1 MSKQAQ
7 CIMLLDQ
14 LMSLNNETAFT
25 VMQECDMTLGFIRKG
40 PNTVPDDGEMEHLAE
55 LMSEAIAYQNTLK
68 D

>member
-25 VMQECDMTLGFIRKG
+25 VLRECDMTLGFIRKG
-40 PNTVPDDGEMEHLAE
+40 PNTVPDDGELDHLAE
-55 LMSEAIAYQNTLK
+55 LMTEAMDYLKTLK